1 MQSFIRE
8 AVYDDFYSSTMAQ
21 ARALKWRSQKSKSFC
36 RLPPDQD
43 ALNHHIE
50 RANYLSYLFKH
61 MHMEQRPSPI
71 GKGFEQ
77 IDNVIRPLR
86 YSKAPLPE
94 SLTVPETAQIMT
106 SEEKSES
113 DDDFDIDNNSESYE
127 YNDIDLTTDNEDF

>member
-8 AVYDDFYSSTMAQ
+8 GVYDDFYSSTMAQ

-61 MHMEQRPSPI
+61 MHVKQHPSPI

-77 IDNVIRPLR
+77 IDNMIRPLR

-94 SLTVPETAQIMT
+94 WLTVPKTAQIMT
-106 SEEKSES
+106 SEEESES
-113 DDDFDIDNNSESYE
+113 DNDFK
-127 YNDIDLTTDNEDF
+127 TDNKGENY

>member
-8 AVYDDFYSSTMAQ
+8 AVYDDFYSSIMAQ
-21 ARALKWRSQKSKSFC
+21 ACALKWRSQKSKSFC

-50 RANYLSYLFKH
+50 RANYLSYLFQH
-61 MHMEQRPSPI
+61 MHVKQHPSPI

-77 IDNVIRPLR
+77 IDNMIRPLR
-86 YSKAPLPE
+86 YSKAPLQE

-106 SEEKSES
+106 SEEESES
-113 DDDFDIDNNSESYE
+113 DNDFK
-127 YNDIDLTTDNEDF
+127 TDNKGENY

>member
-1 MQSFIRE
+1 MFRFLHFRAKE
-8 AVYDDFYSSTMAQ
+8 LVSSY
-21 ARALKWRSQKSKSFC
+21 LKWLSQKSKKASVGF
-36 RLPPDQD
+36 QD

-61 MHMEQRPSPI
+61 MHMKQHPSPI

-77 IDNVIRPLR
+77 IDNMIRPLR

-106 SEEKSES
+106 SEEESES
-113 DDDFDIDNNSESYE
+113 DDDFEIDNNSESYE
-127 YNDIDLTTDNEDF
+127 YNDIDLTTDDEDF